1 MIHPVSHYGLINLS
15 LLNMGFSGSRQC
27 CWSLEISIPAK
38 STALMQLCLSFKAMM
53 TERSTLGK
61 IYFPESHSI
70 NSAIIPCLL
79 AQVLEQQ
86 PLNSQPSSSWR
97 GSWRKLNAVQR
108 ALAEL
113 ALAWMMLAKGTFK
126 PANHTFLK
134 KKPWFSK
141 LLWQPSNSPHHEK
154 VYWLYETVPP
164 DEPPQ
169 NNLKHTSILIIFPVL
184 PSCHLIS
191 PRIWS
196 ALAG

>member
-1 MIHPVSHYGLINLS
+1 
-15 LLNMGFSGSRQC
+15 
-27 CWSLEISIPAK
+27 
-38 STALMQLCLSFKAMM
+38 MQLCLSFKAMM

-61 IYFPESHSI
+61 IYFPESDNI

-86 PLNSQPSSSWR
+86 PLNSQPSSPWSR
-97 GSWRKLNAVQR
+97 SWRKLNAVQHP
-108 ALAEL
+108 LAEL
-113 ALAWMMLAKGTFK
+113 ASAWMMLAKGALK
-126 PANHTFLK
+126 PADKASLK

-141 LLWQPSNSPHHEK
+141 QLWQPSNSKYIVHHEK
-154 VYWLYETVPP
+154 MYCLYETVPP

-184 PSCHLIS
+184 PSFQLVS